1 MARRGTI
8 RTIIAA
14 IAVLV
19 TACALVSCNA
29 RKKNTAAARQYTAF
43 ITRYNIYYNG
53 DRHYTETLEEME
65 KAYEDDYTDLI
76 YVHPAEAKQN
86 PKAPQPSGDFN
97 RSIEKAQKAIQL
109 RSITKKPPKSSGK
122 RNDPEYKKWMR
133 REEYNPFLHN
143 AWLMMGRGQY
153 MNGDFS
159 GAASTFFYI
168 SKHFW
173 WLPKTVTEAQLWQ
186 ARSYLAMDW
195 LYEAETIIVRVKPEE
210 ITDGKVMGLYN
221 LDLAE
226 LNIRRRNYA
235 EAVEPLRLAIKHAS
249 GAQKTRLWFLMGQVL
264 SRLDRK
270 AEAYKA
276 YGKAGGAS
284 GATYRTRF
292 NARIKQSEVYTGSNI
307 EPEVKA
313 LRRMTRYDRNKEYL
327 DQIYYAIGNLYL
339 SHGDT
344 VRAVA
349 NYVLAAE
356 KSTRNGIDKALAQ
369 VKLGGL
375 YYKQHKYELAQPCYS
390 EAVPQLPDNFPG
402 LDTLKRRSDVLDE
415 LAVYS
420 QNVNLQ
426 DSLLRLAAMGEDE
439 RNAVIDR
446 IIAELVKKEKEE
458 EEASRREEFKAK
470 QESGNDPYMGQSSAP
485 QSYTL
490 NTDDS
495 WYFYNTAT
503 RNAGKTEF
511 QRRWGARKLED
522 NWRRRNKTSFAMS
535 DFDSSSATDED
546 AENSAEN
553 PVDTISPEQ
562 KEKQEKAENPHY
574 REYYLKQIPFS
585 DADKAVAHDVI
596 QEGLFNMGVI
606 LKDKLNDFDAAMEE
620 FDRLLVDYPDNIYR
634 LDTYYNIYLMFIR
647 TGNDNMAERYRQMIV
662 HEFKDSK
669 YGEALRNPDY
679 INNLRQMDAV
689 QEKIYEDTYEAY
701 MANNNEA
708 VHSGY
713 QRMADEFPMSKL
725 MPKFMF
731 LDALA
736 YVTENNPDQFNATL
750 RTMLERYPDTDV
762 APIASAWLKGMAAG
776 RKLHTGGGS
785 NMRGMLWDISLTN
798 DTTVGEKAAV
808 NFTLNESDP
817 QVLVMVFPTD
827 AVSSNKLLFDIAR
840 HNFRSFV
847 VKDFDLEQM
856 NFGRLGMIVIGPFE
870 NLGELNHYRRV
881 MAASTEFRLPD
892 GVRPVP
898 ISRSNF
904 DALLQSGGTLDD
916 YFRFLQEQNYQD
928 AQSGLLPYHE
938 IQTLPEAEAEASEAE
953 SESAAEFENSEKS
966 ESREES
972 AKSESPEAESAA
984 SEASETDSENT
995 ESRTSPAPTP
1005 AATSSTP
1012 ASTAEPASAPT
1023 QQPATS
1029 PASAAKPETKPAA
1042 KPEAEAKPTA
1052 KPETKPAAKPETEA
1066 KPTAKPETK
1075 PAAKPEA
1082 KPAAKPET
1090 KPAAKPKPKPR
1101 PTYDPGSE
1109 GDEDDPLL
1117 N

>member
-1 MARRGTI
+1 MARRRTI

-14 IAVLV
+14 FAVLV
-19 TACALVSCNA
+19 TVGALVSCNA

-53 DRHYTETLEEME
+53 DRHYVETLEEME
-65 KAYEDDYTDLI
+65 KAYEDDYTDII

-195 LYEAETIIVRVKPEE
+195 LYEAETIIVRIKPDE
-210 ITDGKVMGLYN
+210 ITDGKITGLYN

-226 LNIRRRNYA
+226 LNIRRHNYA
-235 EAVEPLRLAIKHAS
+235 EAVEPLRLAIKHSS
-249 GAQKTRLWFLMGQVL
+249 GAQKTRLWFLLGQVL

-270 AEAYKA
+270 EEAYKA

-339 SHGDT
+339 SRGDT
-344 VRAVA
+344 VRAEA
-349 NYVLAAE
+349 NYILAAE

-426 DSLLRLAAMGEDE
+426 DSLLRLAAMDE
-439 RNAVIDR
+439 NQRNAIIDR
-446 IIAELVKKEKEE
+446 IIAELTKKEKEE
-458 EEASRREEFKAK
+458 ADAARREEFKAK

-485 QSYTL
+485 QTYTL

-546 AENSAEN
+546 SGDVAEN
-553 PVDTISPEQ
+553 PVDTISPEE

-585 DADKAVAHDVI
+585 DTDKAVAHEVI

-620 FDRLLVDYPDNIYR
+620 FDRLLVDYPDNVYR
-634 LDTYYNIYLMFIR
+634 LETYYNIYLMFVR
-647 TGNDNMAERYRQMIV
+647 SGNDSMAERYRQMIV
-662 HEFKDSK
+662 NGFKDSK
-669 YGEALRNPDY
+669 YGEALRNPNY

-776 RKLHTGGGS
+776 RQLHTGGGT
-785 NMRGMLWDISLTN
+785 NLRGMLWDISLTN
-798 DTTVGEKAAV
+798 DTTAGEKAAI

-827 AVSSNKLLFDIAR
+827 AVSSNKLLFEIAR

-938 IQTLPEAEAEASEAE
+938 IQTLPEAEAEASA
-953 SESAAEFENSEKS
+953 
-966 ESREES
+966 
-972 AKSESPEAESAA
+972 AA
-984 SEASETDSENT
+984 SEPATATASEPATAESSEAVPTPSENT
-995 ESRTSPAPTP
+995 ESTENSENSEPEKPAAEPAPT
-1005 AATSSTP
+1005 ATP
-1012 ASTAEPASAPT
+1012 APAPVAE
-1023 QQPATS
+1023 
-1029 PASAAKPETKPAA
+1029 
-1042 KPEAEAKPTA
+1042 
-1052 KPETKPAAKPETEA
+1052 
-1066 KPTAKPETK
+1066 
-1075 PAAKPEA
+1075 PEA
-1082 KPAAKPET
+1082 KPAAEPKPET
-1090 KPAAKPKPKPR
+1090 TPATGPKPTTKPAEKPKPTAKPKPEPKPATKPAEKPKPAPKPKPR
-1101 PTYDPGSE
+1101 PAYDPGSE

>member
-1 MARRGTI
+1 MARRRTI

-14 IAVLV
+14 FAVLITV
-19 TACALVSCNA
+19 GALVSCNA

-53 DRHYTETLEEME
+53 DRHYVETLEEME
-65 KAYEDDYTDLI
+65 KAYEDDYTDII
-76 YVHPAEAKQN
+76 YAHPAEAKQN

-195 LYEAETIIVRVKPEE
+195 LYEAEAIIVRIKPDE
-210 ITDGKVMGLYN
+210 ITDGKVTGLYN

-226 LNIRRRNYA
+226 LNIRRHNYA
-235 EAVEPLRLAIKHAS
+235 EAVEPLRLAIKHSS
-249 GAQKTRLWFLMGQVL
+249 GAQKTRLWFLLGQVL

-270 AEAYKA
+270 AEAYTA
-276 YGKAGGAS
+276 FGKAGGAS
-284 GATYRTRF
+284 NATYRTRF

-339 SHGDT
+339 SRGDT
-344 VRAVA
+344 VRAEA
-349 NYVLAAE
+349 NYILAAE

-426 DSLLRLAAMGEDE
+426 DSLLRLSAMDE
-439 RNAVIDR
+439 NQRNAIIDR
-446 IIAELVKKEKEE
+446 IIAELTKKEKEE
-458 EEASRREEFKAK
+458 ADAARREEFKAK

-485 QSYTL
+485 QTYTL

-546 AENSAEN
+546 SGDVAEN
-553 PVDTISPEQ
+553 PVDTISPEE

-620 FDRLLVDYPDNIYR
+620 FDRLLVDYPDNVYR
-634 LDTYYNIYLMFIR
+634 LETYYNIYLMFVR
-647 TGNDNMAERYRQMIV
+647 TGNDSMAERYRQMIV
-662 HEFKDSK
+662 NGFRDSK

-776 RKLHTGGGS
+776 RQLHTGGGT

-798 DTTVGEKAAV
+798 DTTAGEKAAI
-808 NFTLNESDP
+808 NFTLNEYDP

-827 AVSSNKLLFDIAR
+827 AVSSNRLLFDIAR

-938 IQTLPEAEAEASEAE
+938 IQTLPEAEAEASA
-953 SESAAEFENSEKS
+953 
-966 ESREES
+966 
-972 AKSESPEAESAA
+972 AA
-984 SEASETDSENT
+984 SEPATAESSEAVPTPSENT
-995 ESRTSPAPTP
+995 ESTENSENSEPEKPAAEPAPT
-1005 AATSSTP
+1005 ATP
-1012 ASTAEPASAPT
+1012 APAPVAE
-1023 QQPATS
+1023 
-1029 PASAAKPETKPAA
+1029 
-1042 KPEAEAKPTA
+1042 
-1052 KPETKPAAKPETEA
+1052 
-1066 KPTAKPETK
+1066 
-1075 PAAKPEA
+1075 PEA
-1082 KPAAKPET
+1082 KPAAEPKPET
-1090 KPAAKPKPKPR
+1090 TPATGPKPTTKPAEKPKPAPKPKPR
-1101 PTYDPGSE
+1101 PAYDPGSE